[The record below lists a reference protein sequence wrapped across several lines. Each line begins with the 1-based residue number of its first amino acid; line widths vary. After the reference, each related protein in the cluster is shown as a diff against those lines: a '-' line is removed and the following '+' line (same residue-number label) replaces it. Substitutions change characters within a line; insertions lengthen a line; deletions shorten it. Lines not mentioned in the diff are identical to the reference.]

1 MRAYPPSPS
10 VDNHLVFH
18 REKVAF
24 GRPADPT
31 LSSSSSK
38 YSSHKTGIPIA
49 AFDVSPNGTHA
60 ILAGRDILKTIKVT
74 RSGCTEDFNIRSAI
88 IAYASTHDSASGGI
102 SATHKDQL
110 AANDVKWSHGG
121 YDTTIATAA
130 ANGQIVIYDLNRPG
144 VEYARLHEHVR
155 QVHRVAFNP
164 HTGKENLLLSG
175 SQDATVRLWDLGA
188 LPGDRSVMT
197 CRSQHQYLG
206 NNEGIRDLKWSP
218 TTEWEFAVGTDNG
231 VIQRWDIRNRKSPL
245 LKVIAHE
252 KTCHSIDW
260 HPDGKHL
267 VSGGADKYVNVWDF
281 STTDRRKKPCWQI
294 RAPQAVLNVRWRPPC
309 WNAETTNSGNWQC
322 TQLATSYDNQDPRIH
337 IWDFRRQ
344 FVPLRE
350 IGRHNTAPTAMLW
363 HSKDLLWSVGSTG
376 IFTQT
381 DINTTSN
388 VSDCRNRNVVSIS
401 PNGQI
406 FFFSENKVRKRRF
419 IDDTT
424 NDFLD
429 RDRKLAGSG
438 DKSSGSHS
446 ATDGSLEETSLS
458 SSLKGRHRKA
468 HSTRSSKSL
477 ASTPPLSSIAP
488 SVGPGEQIQ
497 KFDETM
503 EKDTI
508 FHPVQVAASG
518 RINGVFDHMAF
529 KYLGRFYQTPSLLYA
544 NNPDQEALR
553 MLYPSFQRNAQL
565 AAYTNQHQ
573 LAQSWR
579 IAGLA
584 VEKEL
589 RSWSNHEARNLAR
602 TTVSFGLNIGSSP
615 LALRNEINRSAHEDE
630 SYLPAS
636 GIEKVKARLKTPQ
649 NLDSSSNMTT
659 PTARPVPDTEADPV
673 ITVHEDF
680 SEGVDS
686 LSLPGPAWENL
697 HSPNRSDLTSNILIP
712 QSSRDPVEVID
723 SESEVYEPAISPR
736 NIHPRPGNVRRSS
749 SRTGFPD
756 LDHHMSER
764 RAAMENYKA
773 LPRPLLRLEEP
784 AHTTGII
791 TMPLLDR
798 HDSNESFQLFS
809 ASTDSSHRAHSFENS
824 FGSSQES
831 GKSPQSHE
839 QWDNLNRRQAAADCG
854 IQDIV
859 DLSHNVTST
868 SIKSNTSL
876 PGSLLN
882 ASASADQPAKVLR
895 SPPFL
900 RPSNLPPPII
910 HLEDMEQFQKCATPT
925 TETNMQAEPEYEQS
939 DSLSADPKR
948 NWLPPWSLT
957 SMLVPLVNYHATEL
971 SSSQLPAHLLLQL
984 GPLLSSALPPELVIS
999 ILLTYHAQLVS
1010 LSLYPQAARVRKLS
1024 QSAYSDISD
1033 HGTYGIAP
1041 GGPWCTVCKKASKGN
1056 KHGYCE
1062 RCKYRWADCPICDGE
1077 GSLPTHASDHYGR
1090 TSGKSLEPFDSLWGW
1105 CQWCGHGGH
1114 AGCLRTWWSNPELSE
1129 GGCATAGCLHD
1140 CVAGLRR
1147 QESLKRKG
1155 EAKKIGTVRIDD
1167 WAVGESRAVA
1177 LARGLVEDISPLG
1190 VKSQGQPRTKRLGAG
1205 QGPLSIGM
1213 LGRSSS
1219 GGKKVRLLVPQGGRE
1234 APMEA
1239 KANGEAVSR
1248 GSASMP

>member
-1 MRAYPPSPS
+1 M
-10 VDNHLVFH
+10 
-18 REKVAF
+18 
-24 GRPADPT
+24 
-31 LSSSSSK
+31 
-38 YSSHKTGIPIA
+38 
-49 AFDVSPNGTHA
+49 
-60 ILAGRDILKTIKVT
+60 AGRDILKTIKVT
-74 RSGCTEDFNIRSAI
+74 GSGCTEDFNLRSAI
-88 IAYASTHDSASGGI
+88 IAYASTHDSAYGGI

-144 VEYARLHEHVR
+144 VECARLHEHVR

-188 LPGDRSVMT
+188 LPGNRSVMT

-245 LKVIAHE
+245 LKVNAHE

-267 VSGGADKYVNVWDF
+267 VSGGADKHVNVWDF

-294 RAPQAVLNVRWRPPC
+294 RAPQAVLNVRWRPPY
-309 WNAETTNSGNWQC
+309 WNAETPNSGNWQC

-337 IWDFRRQ
+337 VWDFCRQ

-350 IGRHNTAPTAMLW
+350 IDRYNTAPTALLW
-363 HSKDLLWSVGSTG
+363 HSEDLLWSVGSTG

-381 DINTTSN
+381 DINAMPK
-388 VSDCRNRNVVSIS
+388 VSDRRNRNVVSVS

-406 FFFSENKVRKRRF
+406 FLFSENKVQKRRF

-424 NDFLD
+424 NEFLGK
-429 RDRKLAGSG
+429 DRKVGGSG
-438 DKSSGSHS
+438 EKLSGSHS
-446 ATDGSLEETSLS
+446 VTDGSLEETSLLG
-458 SSLKGRHRKA
+458 SSLKSRDRKA
-468 HSTRSSKSL
+468 HSTRYSKPL

-497 KFDETM
+497 KLDETM
-503 EKDTI
+503 QQNTI
-508 FHPVQVAASG
+508 FRHAQVAASG
-518 RINGVFDHMAF
+518 RITGVFDHMAF
-529 KYLGRFYQTPSLLYA
+529 KYLGRFYQTPSLLSA
-544 NNPDQEALR
+544 NGPDQELHKALCS
-553 MLYPSFQRNAQL
+553 SFQRNAQL
-565 AAYTNQHQ
+565 AAHTNQHQ

-579 IAGLA
+579 IVGSA

-589 RSWSNHEARNLAR
+589 RSWSNHKALNIAR
-602 TTVSFGLNIGSSP
+602 TSLSLGLNMGSSP
-615 LALRNEINRSAHEDE
+615 LIAENEINRAAHQDE
-630 SYLPAS
+630 SDLPAL
-636 GIEKVKARLKTPQ
+636 ENAKAKARLKAPQ
-649 NLDSSSNMTT
+649 TLDNSSSMTT
-659 PTARPVPDTEADPV
+659 PTARPVPDAVADPV
-673 ITVHEDF
+673 MTVHGEFSGEEDF
-680 SEGVDS
+680 
-686 LSLPGPAWENL
+686 LSLPGPAWENQRSQD
-697 HSPNRSDLTSNILIP
+697 HSYRTSNMPIP
-712 QSSRDPVEVID
+712 QRTREASEVMD
-723 SESEVYEPAISPR
+723 SESEVYEPAISPK
-736 NIHPRPGNVRRSS
+736 NIQPRPGNACGSS
-749 SRTGFPD
+749 SGTGFPN
-756 LDHHMSER
+756 LDSHMNER

-784 AHTTGII
+784 VHTIGNLS
-791 TMPLLDR
+791 MPLLNR

-809 ASTDSSHRAHSFENS
+809 ASTDSSHRAHSLGIS
-824 FGSSQES
+824 IGSSQES
-831 GKSPQSHE
+831 GKSSQAHE
-839 QWDNLNRRQAAADCG
+839 QWDSLNRRQTAADRSF
-854 IQDIV
+854 QDIA
-859 DLSHNVTST
+859 DPSYNVMST
-868 SIKSNTSL
+868 SMESNTFL
-876 PGSLLN
+876 PGSLFYS
-882 ASASADQPAKVLR
+882 SASTNQRAKALK

-910 HLEDMEQFQKCATPT
+910 HFEDMEHFQKCATT
-925 TETNMQAEPEYEQS
+925 TAETKMQVEPEYERS
-939 DSLSADPKR
+939 ASLSSRPES
-948 NWLPPWSLT
+948 NWTPPWSVT
-957 SMLVPLVNYHATEL
+957 SMLVPLVNYHTTEL
-971 SSSQLPAHLLLQL
+971 SSSQVPAHLLLQL
-984 GPLLSSALPPELVIS
+984 GPLLSAALPPELVIS

-1010 LSLYPQAARVRKLS
+1010 LSLYPQAAHVRKLS
-1024 QSAYSDISD
+1024 HPVCPDVSD

-1056 KHGYCE
+1056 RQGYCE
-1062 RCKYRWADCPICDGE
+1062 RCKYHWADCPICDGE
-1077 GSLPTHASDHYGR
+1077 GPLPTHVYDHCGR
-1090 TSGKSLEPFDSLWGW
+1090 TSGKSPEAFDSLWGW

-1140 CVAGLRR
+1140 CVSGLRR
-1147 QESLKRKG
+1147 QESLKRK

-1167 WAVGESRAVA
+1167 WAVGETRAVA
-1177 LARGLVEDISPLG
+1177 LARGLVEDVSPMG
-1190 VKSQGQPRTKRLGAG
+1190 VRSKGQPRTKPLGAG

-1219 GGKKVRLLVPQGGRE
+1219 SGGKRVRLLVPQAGGE
-1234 APMEA
+1234 APMEV
-1239 KANGEAVSR
+1239 KANDEAVNR
-1248 GSASMP
+1248 GSTSMP

>member
-1 MRAYPPSPS
+1 M
-10 VDNHLVFH
+10 
-18 REKVAF
+18 
-24 GRPADPT
+24 
-31 LSSSSSK
+31 
-38 YSSHKTGIPIA
+38 
-49 AFDVSPNGTHA
+49 
-60 ILAGRDILKTIKVT
+60 AGRDILKTIKVT
-74 RSGCTEDFNIRSAI
+74 GSACTEDFNLRSAI
-88 IAYASTHDSASGGI
+88 IAYASTHDSASSGI

-188 LPGDRSVMT
+188 LLGDRSVMT
-197 CRSQHQYLG
+197 YRSQHQYLC

-245 LKVIAHE
+245 LKVNAHE

-267 VSGGADKYVNVWDF
+267 VSGGADKHVNVWDF

-294 RAPQAVLNVRWRPPC
+294 RAPQAVFNVRWRPPC

-350 IGRHNTAPTAMLW
+350 IDRHSTAATAMLW
-363 HSKDLLWSVGSTG
+363 HSEDLLWSVGSTG

-381 DINTTSN
+381 DINTTPK
-388 VSDCRNRNVVSIS
+388 VSDRRNRNVASVS

-406 FFFSENKVRKRRF
+406 VFFSENKVRNRRF
-419 IDDTT
+419 IDDST
-424 NDFLD
+424 NEFLD
-429 RDRKLAGSG
+429 RGRKGGGSG
-438 DKSSGSHS
+438 EKLSGSHS
-446 ATDGSLEETSLS
+446 VTDGSLEETSLLS
-458 SSLKGRHRKA
+458 SSLKSRHRKA

-477 ASTPPLSSIAP
+477 ASTPTLSSIGP
-488 SVGPGEQIQ
+488 SIGPGEQIQ
-497 KFDETM
+497 KLDG
-503 EKDTI
+503 TI
-508 FHPVQVAASG
+508 QKGTTFHHAQVAASG

-529 KYLGRFYQTPSLLYA
+529 KYLGRSYQTPSLLSA
-544 NNPDQEALR
+544 NGTDQELHKV
-553 MLYPSFQRNAQL
+553 LCPSFQRNAQL
-565 AAYTNQHQ
+565 AAHTNQHQ

-579 IAGLA
+579 IVGLA

-589 RSWSNHEARNLAR
+589 RSWSNHKARNLAR
-602 TTVSFGLNIGSSP
+602 TSVSLSLNMGSSP
-615 LALRNEINRSAHEDE
+615 LNLSNELNGAAQEDE
-630 SYLPAS
+630 MDLPALEN
-636 GIEKVKARLKTPQ
+636 EKVKARLKAPQ
-649 NLDSSSNMTT
+649 TLDNSSNMTT
-659 PTARPVPDTEADPV
+659 PTARPVPDTVADPSM
-673 ITVHEDF
+673 TVPGEFPEEEDF
-680 SEGVDS
+680 
-686 LSLPGPAWENL
+686 LSLPGPAWENR
-697 HSPNRSDLTSNILIP
+697 HSQNRSNRTSNMLIP
-712 QSSRDPVEVID
+712 QSTQEPSEVID
-723 SESEVYEPAISPR
+723 SESELYEPAISPR
-736 NIHPRPGNVRRSS
+736 NIQPRPGHARGSS
-749 SRTGFPD
+749 SGTGFPD
-756 LDHHMSER
+756 LDYHMSER
-764 RAAMENYKA
+764 RAAMENYRA

-784 AHTTGII
+784 AHMTGDLS
-791 TMPLLDR
+791 MPLIDR

-809 ASTDSSHRAHSFENS
+809 ASTDSSHRAHSFGIS
-824 FGSSQES
+824 FGSSHES
-831 GKSPQSHE
+831 GKSPHAHE
-839 QWDNLNRRQAAADCG
+839 QWDNLNRSQAAVDG
-854 IQDIV
+854 SFQDIV
-859 DLSHNVTST
+859 DPSYNVTST

-876 PGSLLN
+876 QGNLFNS
-882 ASASADQPAKVLR
+882 SAPANQLSEVLK
-895 SPPFL
+895 SPSFL
-900 RPSNLPPPII
+900 RPFNLPPPIV
-910 HLEDMEQFQKCATPT
+910 HFEDMEYFQKCATPT
-925 TETNMQAEPEYEQS
+925 TETNMQAEPKYEQS
-939 DSLSADPKR
+939 ASLSARPES
-948 NWLPPWSLT
+948 NWPPPWSLT
-957 SMLVPLVNYHATEL
+957 SLLVPLVNYHTTEL

-984 GPLLSSALPPELVIS
+984 GPLLSDVLPPELVIS

-1010 LSLYPQAARVRKLS
+1010 LSLYPQAAHVRKLS
-1024 QSAYSDISD
+1024 QSVYSDVSD

-1041 GGPWCTVCKKASKGN
+1041 GGPWCTVCNKASKGN
-1056 KHGYCE
+1056 RPGYCE

-1077 GSLPTHASDHYGR
+1077 GPLPTYASDHYGR
-1090 TSGKSLEPFDSLWGW
+1090 TSRKSPELFDSLWGW

-1129 GGCATAGCLHD
+1129 GGCASVGCLHD

-1155 EAKKIGTVRIDD
+1155 EAKNVSTVRIDD

-1177 LARGLVEDISPLG
+1177 LARGLVEDVSLPG
-1190 VKSQGQPRTKRLGAG
+1190 VKPQGQPRIKPLGAG

-1219 GGKKVRLLVPQGGRE
+1219 GGKKVRLLVPQGGGE
-1234 APMEA
+1234 AATEV
-1239 KANGEAVSR
+1239 KANGQAGNR

>member
-1 MRAYPPSPS
+1 M
-10 VDNHLVFH
+10 
-18 REKVAF
+18 
-24 GRPADPT
+24 
-31 LSSSSSK
+31 
-38 YSSHKTGIPIA
+38 
-49 AFDVSPNGTHA
+49 
-60 ILAGRDILKTIKVT
+60 AGRDILKTIKVT
-74 RSGCTEDFNIRSAI
+74 GSGCTEDFNLRSSI

-245 LKVIAHE
+245 LKVNAHE

-267 VSGGADKYVNVWDF
+267 VSGGADKHVNVWDF

-309 WNAETTNSGNWQC
+309 WNAETTTNSGNWQC
-322 TQLATSYDNQDPRIH
+322 TQLATFYDNQDPRIH

-350 IGRHNTAPTAMLW
+350 IDRYNTAPTAMLW
-363 HSKDLLWSVGSTG
+363 HSEDLLWSVGSTG

-381 DINTTSN
+381 DINTTPK
-388 VSDCRNRNVVSIS
+388 VSDRRNRNVVSVS

-419 IDDTT
+419 IDDST
-424 NDFLD
+424 NEFLD
-429 RDRKLAGSG
+429 RDKKVGGSG
-438 DKSSGSHS
+438 EKLSGSHS
-446 ATDGSLEETSLS
+446 VTDGSLDETSLLS
-458 SSLKGRHRKA
+458 SSLKSRHRKA

-477 ASTPPLSSIAP
+477 TSTPPLSSIAP

-497 KFDETM
+497 KLDATIQ
-503 EKDTI
+503 KDTI
-508 FHPVQVAASG
+508 FRHAQVAASG

-529 KYLGRFYQTPSLLYA
+529 KYLGRFYQTPSLLSA
-544 NNPDQEALR
+544 IAPDHELHKALC
-553 MLYPSFQRNAQL
+553 PSFQRNAQL
-565 AAYTNQHQ
+565 AAHMNQHQ

-579 IAGLA
+579 IVGLA

-589 RSWSNHEARNLAR
+589 SSWSNHKVRNIAR
-602 TTVSFGLNIGSSP
+602 TSVSLGLNMGSSP
-615 LALRNEINRSAHEDE
+615 LNLRNELNSAAQEDE
-630 SYLPAS
+630 RNLSALEN
-636 GIEKVKARLKTPQ
+636 EKVKTRLKAPQ
-649 NLDSSSNMTT
+649 TLDNSSNMTT
-659 PTARPVPDTEADPV
+659 PTARPVPDTVAHPV
-673 ITVHEDF
+673 MTAHGKFSEEEDF
-680 SEGVDS
+680 F
-686 LSLPGPAWENL
+686 SLPGPAWKNRHSQNL
-697 HSPNRSDLTSNILIP
+697 SDRASNMLIP
-712 QSSRDPVEVID
+712 QSTREPSDVID
-723 SESEVYEPAISPR
+723 SESELYEPAISPR
-736 NIHPRPGNVRRSS
+736 NILPRPGIARGSS
-749 SRTGFPD
+749 SATGFPD

-764 RAAMENYKA
+764 RAAIENYRA
-773 LPRPLLRLEEP
+773 LPRPLLRLEDP
-784 AHTTGII
+784 VHLTGNLS
-791 TMPLLDR
+791 MPLLDR

-809 ASTDSSHRAHSFENS
+809 ASTDSSHRSHSFGIS
-824 FGSSQES
+824 FGSNHGS
-831 GKSPQSHE
+831 GKSPQVHE
-839 QWDNLNRRQAAADCG
+839 QWDNLSRRQVEADG
-854 IQDIV
+854 NFQDIV
-859 DLSHNVTST
+859 DPSHNVTST
-868 SIKSNTSL
+868 SVKGNTSL
-876 PGSLLN
+876 PAILSSS
-882 ASASADQPAKVLR
+882 SAPANQHTEVPK

-900 RPSNLPPPII
+900 RPSNLPPPIVHI
-910 HLEDMEQFQKCATPT
+910 EDMGLFQKCATPAT
-925 TETNMQAEPEYEQS
+925 GTNLQAEPEYEQS
-939 DSLSADPKR
+939 ASLSAR
-948 NWLPPWSLT
+948 SESNWSPPWSLL
-957 SMLVPLVNYHATEL
+957 SLLIPLVNYHTTEL

-984 GPLLSSALPPELVIS
+984 GPLLSAALPPELVIS

-1010 LSLYPQAARVRKLS
+1010 HSLFPQAAHVRKLS
-1024 QSAYSDISD
+1024 QSVYSDVSD

-1056 KHGYCE
+1056 RTGYCE
-1062 RCKYRWADCPICDGE
+1062 RCKNRWADCPICDGE
-1077 GSLPTHASDHYGR
+1077 GPLPIYASDHYGR
-1090 TSGKSLEPFDSLWGW
+1090 TSGKSPEPFDSLWGW

-1155 EAKKIGTVRIDD
+1155 EAKKVGTVRIDD

-1177 LARGLVEDISPLG
+1177 LARGLVEDVIPPG
-1190 VKSQGQPRTKRLGAG
+1190 MKPQGQPRIKPLGAG
-1205 QGPLSIGM
+1205 QGPLSIGV

-1219 GGKKVRLLVPQGGRE
+1219 GGKKVRLLVPQGGGE
-1234 APMEA
+1234 APMEV
-1239 KANGEAVSR
+1239 KANGEAVVNR